1 MLRLILAR
9 LALAV
14 PVLVC
19 VSIVA
24 FVLLRLAPGDPAQLQ
39 AGLNATPETIDA
51 LRHEMALDQP
61 LPMQY
66 LAWADRVAHGD
77 LGVSYSTR
85 QPVTAL
91 IGQRL
96 PITAQI
102 ALTALVLIVVLGVPL
117 GIVSALHKDRGPDQT
132 VRVVSLFGISVPN
145 FVIG

>member
-1 MLRLILAR
+1 MLRLIASR

-39 AGLNATPETIDA
+39 AGLDA
-51 LRHEMALDQP
+51 SPDVVAAVRHELALDQP
-61 LPMQY
+61 LPVQY
-66 LAWADRVAHGD
+66 VAWATRVLRGD
-77 LGVSYSTR
+77 FGVSYSTR
-85 QPVTAL
+85 QPVILL

-102 ALTALVLIVVLGVPL
+102 SITALMLIV
-117 GIVSALHKDRGPDQT
+117 
-132 VRVVSLFGISVPN
+132 
-145 FVIG
+145 